1 MNLYIHVPFCVTR
14 CAYCDFFSQT
24 NLSLAEAYTDAVCH
38 ELELRYEEYA
48 HDLPFAHVYLGGGTP
63 SQLTP
68 NQLTRIFQAIGRYG
82 IATGAEVTLEMNPD
96 DVTDEYL
103 CGIRPLPI
111 NRISMGVQSFC
122 DADLTFLN
130 RRHTA
135 QVARDAVARL
145 HKCGYTEISIDLIY
159 GLPGQSVEAWS
170 DNLTE
175 ALRLEVP
182 HLSAY
187 HLIYEE
193 GTPLTRHLERGEI
206 REVNEEVSVQMFER
220 LIDRMAAAG
229 YQHYEISN
237 FALPGHEARL
247 NSGYWSGVPYIGL
260 GPAAH
265 SYRTLV
271 RSYNP
276 AHLGRY
282 LKAITDNKIIQE
294 KETLT
299 KVEQYNEYIM
309 TRLRTRNGVSIHEVG
324 LLFGSSYR
332 QHLLTA
338 IQPYLTSGHLYH
350 DSDGQIRLTR
360 SGIFISDGIISQ
372 LFG

>member
-175 ALRLEVP
+175 
-182 HLSAY
+182 
-187 HLIYEE
+187 
-193 GTPLTRHLERGEI
+193 EI
-206 REVNEEVSVQMFER
+206 GR
-220 LIDRMAAAG
+220 
-229 YQHYEISN
+229 
-237 FALPGHEARL
+237 
-247 NSGYWSGVPYIGL
+247 
-260 GPAAH
+260 AH
-265 SYRTLV
+265 V
-271 RSYNP
+271 
-276 AHLGRY
+276 
-282 LKAITDNKIIQE
+282 
-294 KETLT
+294 
-299 KVEQYNEYIM
+299 
-309 TRLRTRNGVSIHEVG
+309 
-324 LLFGSSYR
+324 
-332 QHLLTA
+332 
-338 IQPYLTSGHLYH
+338 
-350 DSDGQIRLTR
+350 
-360 SGIFISDGIISQ
+360 
-372 LFG
+372 